1 MSRPA
6 AVMDVTLEKV
16 PHMHPGVNLRLLKGG
31 LHCGYITGY
40 VFSKEKVAEKLRTYK
55 KTICY

>member
-1 MSRPA
+1 
-6 AVMDVTLEKV
+6 MDVTLEKV